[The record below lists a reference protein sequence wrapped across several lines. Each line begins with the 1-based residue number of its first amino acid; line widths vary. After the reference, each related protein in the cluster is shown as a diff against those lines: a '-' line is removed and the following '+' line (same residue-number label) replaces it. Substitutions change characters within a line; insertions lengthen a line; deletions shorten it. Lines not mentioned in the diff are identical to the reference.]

1 MTHHPGAWPEPA
13 ANDRGSV
20 TPLVLGMM
28 LCLLLL
34 GAAVIA
40 SGSAVLAK
48 RNLQSVCDG
57 ATTAAAGDLTLDQ
70 LAAGAKGQA
79 SDRIAAYL
87 SNRWPEAT
95 FQAATTPTGVT
106 ARCEA
111 EAPVTFGVLFAH
123 PTIHLSVD
131 AVSRV
136 SRK

>member
-1 MTHHPGAWPEPA
+1 
-13 ANDRGSV
+13 
-20 TPLVLGMM
+20 MM

-48 RNLQSVCDG
+48 RNLQGVCDG
-57 ATTAAAGDLTLDQ
+57 ATTAAAGGLTLDQ
-70 LAAGAKGQA
+70 LAAGAGDLA

-106 ARCEA
+106 ARCET
-111 EAPVTFGVLFAH
+111 EAPVTFGLLFAH

-131 AVSRV
+131 AASRV